1 MNASNTDMQD
11 LIAQS
16 IRTLLGDI
24 STPDV
29 IRNAEALRTHDSEL
43 WGSFVESGFDLA
55 LVPESLGGS
64 GLRFSDVGAIPR
76 ACGYFA
82 APVPLSETMLAR
94 GLAAAAGKS
103 LPVGSVALG
112 LASERE
118 GQIMAQGVAWG
129 ASAEY
134 VLILGVEASVPKAML
149 LRTSDSQLV
158 PHAGLSPS
166 GETDMI
172 WQGTDALY
180 VWELPEGA
188 EPLRICAAMAC
199 IQAAG
204 AMERVLD
211 TSIRYVQE
219 RSQFGRPI
227 SGFQAIQQQL
237 AVIAEDVFAAR
248 MASSWL
254 CDSPWVLPRMEAVP
268 AAKVVISE
276 AAARVSA
283 LAHAVHGA
291 MGITLEYEL
300 HLFTK
305 RLLRWRGLAGTEAYW
320 SRLVGQQLITA
331 GIFTWE
337 QVRAE
342 QGLTQ
347 IV

>member
-16 IRTLLGDI
+16 VRTLLGDL

-29 IRNAEALRTHDSEL
+29 IRNAESLRAHDVTL
-43 WGSFVESGFDLA
+43 WDSFVESGFELA

-64 GLRFSDVGAIPR
+64 GLGFSDVAAIPR

-82 APVPLSETMLAR
+82 APAPLSETMLAR
-94 GLAAAAGKS
+94 GLAATAGKL
-103 LPVGSVALG
+103 LPAGSVTLG
-112 LASERE
+112 LATERK
-118 GQIMAQGVAWG
+118 GQIMAQGVTWG
-129 ASAEY
+129 ASSDY
-134 VLILGVEASVPKAML
+134 VLLVGVEASVPKAML
-149 LRTSDSQLV
+149 LRISDSQLA

-166 GETDMI
+166 GETDMT

-180 VWELPEGA
+180 VWELPEGI

-219 RSQFGRPI
+219 RSQFGRAI

-237 AVIAEDVFAAR
+237 ALMAEDVFAAR

-254 CDSPWVLPRMEAVP
+254 CDSPSAFPRLEAVP
-268 AAKVVISE
+268 AAKVAISE

-300 HLFTK
+300 QLFTK
-305 RLLRWRGLAGTEAYW
+305 RLLRWRAVAGSESYW
-320 SRLVGQQLITA
+320 SGLVGGQLLNAETS
-331 GIFTWE
+331 TWE
-337 QVRAE
+337 QVRR
-342 QGLTQ
+342 G
-347 IV
+347 